1 MATLPSEFKIAQAQ
15 ITSNLPITET
25 DSRSLIRIQRKT
37 GGHRWEM
44 TLTSTRLNL
53 EDMKPITA
61 AIGAIRNAMDTVEL
75 AVPVYSESLA
85 STQTASL
92 NRPIGVTSA
101 TVTSTTNVA
110 AGDYFRFSGHSKIY
124 VVTSVTSGTTF
135 NFFPSLQK
143 AVTAGQTLT
152 FDGVQFTMRLSG
164 DPLSFTAS
172 NDNTAVIELDLV
184 EAL

>member
-61 AIGAIRNAMDTVEL
+61 AIGAIRNAMDTVEI
-75 AVPVYSESLA
+75 AVPVYSDSLA
-85 STQTASL
+85 TTKTAAAAAA
-92 NRPIGVTSA
+92 IGATSA
-101 TVTSTTNVA
+101 TINSTTSMA
-110 AGDYFRFSGHSKIY
+110 AGDYFRFSGHSKVY
-124 VVTSVTSGTTF
+124 VVTGITNASTF
-135 NFFPSLQK
+135 TFFPSLQK
-143 AVTAGQTLT
+143 SVALGQTLT